1 MQNNFNKTIKK
12 VEIEG
17 FKVFEKEIFDF
28 KNLTILTG
36 ENSSGKSS
44 LIQALLFLGNPLGI
58 VGTQF
63 NGNLHSYLQSL
74 GQRELF
80 NKNKKSIHIKVDEL
94 EQTWLK
100 DGDSYKTAINSLTY
114 PNPLAYIKNLIYLN
128 ADRNRIKQ
136 VNQFISNLKDRFF
149 GIYGDLTSNFYEHHK
164 RDAIEKYL
172 IKDNSS
178 CTLET
183 QVNYWLKQIT
193 NIDEL
198 SFDTEQITPTL
209 VKNIFRLNNDEFLPE
224 NMGTGLSYL
233 FTILTICL
241 SAKKG
246 NIIIIE
252 NPEIH
257 LHPKS
262 QAKLGEFFAFIAS
275 KGIQLIIETHNDHII
290 NKICYEVYKNNILK
304 DDVIIH
310 YFSIPYKK
318 TTIYIDNNG
327 HFIDKQKKL
336 TQFPEGFFDATLK
349 EVFEMNEDI

>member
-1 MQNNFNKTIKK
+1 MQNNFNHTIKK

-17 FKVFEKEIFDF
+17 FKIFEKEDFEF

-44 LIQALLFLGNPLGI
+44 LIQALLLLGNPLGI
-58 VGTQF
+58 GTSF
-63 NGNLHSYLQSL
+63 NADLQEYLRSL
-74 GQRELF
+74 GQKELF
-80 NKNKKSIHIKVDEL
+80 NKNLKTIKIKADDL
-94 EQTWLK
+94 EQIWNKK
-100 DGDSYKTAINSLTY
+100 DDGFQTQNKFSY
-114 PNPLAYIKNLIYLN
+114 PNPLAYIENLIYLN

-136 VNQFISNLKDRFF
+136 INQYIANLKERFF
-149 GIYGDLTSNFYEHHK
+149 GIYGDLVSNYYEHNK
-164 RDAIEKYL
+164 RKIIEQYL
-172 IKDNSS
+172 IKEQSS
-178 CTLET
+178 KTLET
-183 QVNYWLKQIT
+183 QVNYWLKEIT
-193 NIDEL
+193 GLKEL
-198 SFDTEQITPTL
+198 DFDTEQITPTL
-209 VKNIFRLNNDEFLPE
+209 VRNVFKLNGDEFLPE

-275 KGIQLIIETHNDHII
+275 NGIQLIIETHNDHII
-290 NKICYEVYKNNILK
+290 NKICYEAYKNNISK
-304 DDVIIH
+304 DDVVIH

-318 TTIYIDNNG
+318 TTVYIDDGG
-327 HFIDKQKKL
+327 HFIDKQGKL
-336 TQFPEGFFDATLK
+336 TQFPEGFFDATLQYLL
-349 EVFEMNEDI
+349 EIGG

>member
-1 MQNNFNKTIKK
+1 MKSNFNRIVKEVK
-12 VEIEG
+12 IEG
-17 FKVFEKEIFDF
+17 FKIFEKENFEF

-44 LIQALLFLGNPLGI
+44 LIQALLFLGNPLGV
-58 VGTQF
+58 VGTPF
-63 NGNLHSYLQSL
+63 NNDLHSYLQSL
-74 GQRELF
+74 GQKELF
-80 NKNKKSIHIKVDEL
+80 NKNSKKIKIKADDL
-94 EQTWLK
+94 EQNWQK
-100 DGDSYKTAINSLTY
+100 NGNSYNTMVKNLSY
-114 PNPLAYIKNLIYLN
+114 PNPLAYIENLIYLN
-128 ADRNRIKQ
+128 ADRNRIRQ
-136 VNQFISNLKDRFF
+136 TNQYIANLKERFF
-149 GIYGDLTSNFYEHHK
+149 GLYGDLTSNYYEHNK
-164 RDAIEKYL
+164 RKKIETYF

-178 CTLET
+178 LTLET
-183 QVNYWLKQIT
+183 QVNYWLKEIT
-193 NIDEL
+193 GIKSLD
-198 SFDTEQITPTL
+198 FDTELITPTL
-209 VKNIFRLNNDEFLPE
+209 VKNTFKLDNDEFLPE

-290 NKICYEVYKNNILK
+290 NKICYEAYKNNISK
-304 DDVIIH
+304 YDVVIH
-310 YFSIPYKK
+310 YFSIPYDK
-318 TTIYIDNNG
+318 TTIYIDTKG
-327 HFIDKQKKL
+327 HFIDEQGRP

-349 EVFEMNEDI
+349 EIFEINGY